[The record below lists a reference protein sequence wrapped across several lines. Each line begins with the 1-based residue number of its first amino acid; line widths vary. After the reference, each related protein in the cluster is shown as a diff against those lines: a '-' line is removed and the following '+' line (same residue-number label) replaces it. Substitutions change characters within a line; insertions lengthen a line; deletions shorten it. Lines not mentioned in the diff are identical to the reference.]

1 VTVRFGGMDVTYV
14 LLAVQIVI
22 QVVLI
27 GFVVLLLVVERRRRI
42 APKALDELKA
52 VVDKTM
58 ELSGTFQEN
67 IRQRVDML
75 TRVMAELED
84 KMRSAERLVAAL
96 EETSARARKSRQF
109 GQEDVRKLHRGG
121 FDPVEISQITGIPVG
136 EIQLMIKVGS
146 AQG

>member
-1 VTVRFGGMDVTYV
+1 MTVRFGGMDVTYV

>member
-1 VTVRFGGMDVTYV
+1 MTVRFGGMDVTYV

-121 FDPVEISQITGIPVG
+121 FDPVEISQITG
-136 EIQLMIKVGS
+136 
-146 AQG
+146 